1 MAPSSSQL
9 KKLTDLMTR
18 ITVQYKCPLNFSH
31 LQSIVR
37 ILRSNADNTLR
48 NNTTLSDLIRSFKF
62 NPGINHNALFH
73 ACAYQI
79 LAWWQNNLL
88 NEDEAFTELYRLASE
103 LKVDYFEPKLLTS
116 LYKNCQNL
124 KSTSPFQIQTNP
136 VVQTL
141 VQMNQKAADVH
152 TNKRLASL
160 NDLVYKHFVKLHPEQ
175 RHEITEYF
183 GNNSILFEVSEGG
196 NKFGVRTIEAERS
209 LFKEL
214 KSKGKD
220 VNPVLRR
227 LVILACKEA
236 YRHKGLV
243 NAAEKVDEFLNQL
256 PESEMT
262 PLVCHELIR
271 FHVLVTRDIQQA
283 TTWYE
288 KLGTKLNGSDFEMS
302 KETTLLYANV
312 IIELIR

>member
-1 MAPSSSQL
+1 
-9 KKLTDLMTR
+9 
-18 ITVQYKCPLNFSH
+18 
-31 LQSIVR
+31 
-37 ILRSNADNTLR
+37 
-48 NNTTLSDLIRSFKF
+48 
-62 NPGINHNALFH
+62 
-73 ACAYQI
+73 
-79 LAWWQNNLL
+79 
-88 NEDEAFTELYRLASE
+88 
-103 LKVDYFEPKLLTS
+103 
-116 LYKNCQNL
+116 
-124 KSTSPFQIQTNP
+124 
-136 VVQTL
+136 
-141 VQMNQKAADVH
+141 MNQKAADVH